1 MMKKRCWTATPRRK
15 GFISESLY
23 PYHENQP
30 LCRKAKGLVILR
42 GLTEIGVTRQTD
54 KVEFG
59 GESPLTSRDGPSL

>member
-15 GFISESLY
+15 GFIRTPFG
-23 PYHENQP
+23 PYNNLP
-30 LCRKAKGLVILR
+30 LCHAAKGQVILR